1 MRPHVFVKVIT
12 IFAYQ
17 CFQSIDDWKGFFFL
31 CDLLS
36 ALLAKVSDL
45 DWNEMFSNKNEWKLL
60 FASSK
65 LRRDFGG
72 FFSAFVSRSTWVLLL
87 NSFGEI
93 LRAIASTFISLTDS

>member
-45 DWNEMFSNKNEWKLL
+45 DWNEMFSNEMNENCFLRLRSFVETSAVFFLLL
-60 FASSK
+60 FPGQHEFYFWILLVKSYE
-65 LRRDFGG
+65 R
-72 FFSAFVSRSTWVLLL
+72 SRAH
-87 NSFGEI
+87 SFH
-93 LRAIASTFISLTDS
+93 